1 VDTSYPF
8 TDTVRITLSMQQP
21 AEFGVA
27 LRIPAWCDAAT
38 LTVAGGSVPATADER
53 GYAIVRRHW
62 NDGDV
67 IELTLPMHL
76 RTVPRDRGAVGLR
89 LGPLV
94 MVHGIEEIWRPVP
107 DHKGLAE
114 WEIIPRSMWN
124 CGVWLDDPAGL
135 DSWPIERRPVSAVP
149 FAAETAALVVHGNG
163 AMLRDW
169 QLLDNSAGPVPDSPA
184 STQMPILP
192 IRLLPYGAARLRVAE
207 LPTVLHKADGH

>member
-1 VDTSYPF
+1 
-8 TDTVRITLSMQQP
+8 MP
-21 AEFGVA
+21 AA
-27 LRIPAWCDAAT
+27 
-38 LTVAGGSVPATADER
+38 ADER
-53 GYAIVRRHW
+53 GYAVVRRHW

-67 IELTLPMHL
+67 IELTLPMQL

-89 LGPLV
+89 LGPLA

-135 DSWPIERRPVSAVP
+135 DSWPVERRPVPAVP
-149 FAAETAALVVHGNG
+149 LAAETAAVVVHGNG

-169 QLLDNSAGPVPDSPA
+169 QLPPSYRPSCTKQTNAKASIRRWRAGRKARCPFLLEEDRPPRRV
-184 STQMPILP
+184 
-192 IRLLPYGAARLRVAE
+192 LLPHLTWSDGHHHGRAGATRVAVARSGGE
-207 LPTVLHKADGH
+207 ARSAIVTFPAGEAPGRWAAG

>member
-1 VDTSYPF
+1 
-8 TDTVRITLSMQQP
+8 
-21 AEFGVA
+21 
-27 LRIPAWCDAAT
+27 
-38 LTVAGGSVPATADER
+38 
-53 GYAIVRRHW
+53 
-62 NDGDV
+62 
-67 IELTLPMHL
+67 
-76 RTVPRDRGAVGLR
+76 
-89 LGPLV
+89 
-94 MVHGIEEIWRPVP
+94 
-107 DHKGLAE
+107 
-114 WEIIPRSMWN
+114 MWN

-207 LPTVLHKADGH
+207 LPTVLHKADEH